1 MYIKLKNVSN
11 HVDYKNGDVIKMA
24 KTRDC
29 NVIVLKHNM
38 TTNRKMPEGRMMSSK
53 ENYFEYVDIND
64 YPELRL

>member
-1 MYIKLKNVSN
+1 
-11 HVDYKNGDVIKMA
+11 MA